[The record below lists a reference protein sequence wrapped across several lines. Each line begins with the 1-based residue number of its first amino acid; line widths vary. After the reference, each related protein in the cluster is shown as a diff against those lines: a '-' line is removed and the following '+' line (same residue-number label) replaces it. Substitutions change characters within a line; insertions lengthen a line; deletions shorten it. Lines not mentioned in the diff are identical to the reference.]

1 MKKILRFLRGKIF
14 SSLTTQFSYEINCLK
29 KDILEETRLQNGV
42 QINSVAQKQL
52 FHFYKSVLEQG
63 QNIDLSTTGFRNYS
77 QFEEDGLLLF
87 ILAAIGIKSRSFVDI
102 GSANGIN
109 SNCANFAL
117 NFGYH
122 GLFIDGDADLINEGR
137 NYYKTHPDTWLYPPK
152 FECSKVTR
160 ENINSLI
167 KTNGISGEIDL
178 LSIDIDGND
187 YWIWDALETVD
198 PRVVI
203 IETQI
208 EYGMRSVVV
217 PYDKNYSFSDSDH
230 KPHGASAPA
239 MIKLAKSK
247 GYRLVGANKFGFN
260 LIFVKGDEGT
270 HHLPTIDSIDLTTHP
285 RYSER
290 LHEQKS
296 IDEWIDLGFLSSLD

>member
-1 MKKILRFLRGKIF
+1 M
-14 SSLTTQFSYEINCLK
+14 
-29 KDILEETRLQNGV
+29 
-42 QINSVAQKQL
+42 
-52 FHFYKSVLEQG
+52 
-63 QNIDLSTTGFRNYS
+63 
-77 QFEEDGLLLF
+77 
-87 ILAAIGIKSRSFVDI
+87 
-102 GSANGIN
+102 
-109 SNCANFAL
+109 AL
-117 NFGYH
+117 
-122 GLFIDGDADLINEGR
+122 
-137 NYYKTHPDTWLYPPK
+137 PPK
-152 FECSKVTR
+152 FECAKVTR

-203 IETQI
+203 IETHI

-230 KPHGASAPA
+230 KPHGASVPA
-239 MIKLAKSK
+239 MVKLAKSK

-270 HHLPTIDSIDLTTHP
+270 HRLPTIESIDITTHP

-290 LHEQKS
+290 LYEQKS
-296 IDEWIDLGFLSSLD
+296 IDEWIDLGFLSSVD

>member
-1 MKKILRFLRGKIF
+1 MKKILRFLRRKIF

-42 QINSVAQKQL
+42 RINSVAQKQL

-63 QNIDLSTTGFRNYS
+63 QNIDLQTTGFRNYS

-109 SNCANFAL
+109 SNCANLAL
-117 NFGYH
+117 NFGFH
-122 GLFIDGDADLINEGR
+122 GLFIDGDADLINEGI

-152 FECSKVTR
+152 FECAKVTR

-178 LSIDIDGND
+178 LSIDIDGKD

-203 IETQI
+203 IETHI

-230 KPHGASAPA
+230 KPHGASVSA
-239 MIKLAKSK
+239 MVKLAKSK

-270 HHLPTIDSIDLTTHP
+270 HHLPTIESIDITTHP

-290 LHEQKS
+290 LYEQKS
-296 IDEWIDLGFLSSLD
+296 IDEWIDLGFLSSVD

>member
-1 MKKILRFLRGKIF
+1 MKKMLRLLRRKLF
-14 SSLTTQFSYEINCLK
+14 SSLTTQFSYEFNCLK

-42 QINSVAQKQL
+42 RINSVAQKQL

-109 SNCANFAL
+109 SNCANLAL
-117 NFGYH
+117 NFGFH

-152 FECSKVTR
+152 FECAKVTR

-167 KTNGISGEIDL
+167 KANGIGGVVDL

-203 IETQI
+203 IETHI

-239 MIKLAKSK
+239 MVKLAKSK
-247 GYRLVGANKFGFN
+247 GYRLIGANKFGFN
-260 LIFVKGDEGT
+260 LIFVRDDEGI
-270 HHLPTIDSIDLTTHP
+270 HQLPAIDLIDITTHP

-290 LHEQKS
+290 LYEQKS